1 MPRLRTEAVGFY
13 RSMGNT
19 IRARRQEIGLSL
31 EALGMRTGGL
41 TRATISGIE
50 KGRQRLS
57 AYQLHLFAQALGV
70 KTDDLIEKA
79 LAQEISFIQFAENDK
94 KGETAIHNL

>member
-1 MPRLRTEAVGFY
+1 MPRLRTEPEDFY
-13 RSMGNT
+13 HSLGNT

-31 EALGMRTGGL
+31 ETLGMKTGGL

-57 AYQLHLFAQALGV
+57 AYQLHLFARALSV
-70 KTDDLIEKA
+70 RADDLIEKA
-79 LAQEISFIQFAENDK
+79 LAKEISFIQFVEKGK
-94 KGETAIHNL
+94 KGETAINNL